1 MKNHNFTKG
10 FVEACVEH
18 GLGIHD
24 VRSMLQKQAC
34 VDLFKN
40 EAFAQGFK
48 TVVGEQRYENMSVLE
63 KAACLEALQT
73 DLSIDSQD

>member
-10 FVEACVEH
+10 FVEACVQH
-18 GLGIHD
+18 GLGIND
-24 VRSMLQKQAC
+24 VRSLLQKQAC
-34 VDLFKN
+34 VDLFQN

-48 TVVGEQRYENMSVLE
+48 SVVGEQRYENMSILE

-73 DLSIDSQD
+73 DLNTDNKG